1 MAFWQHEK
9 IGSVQT
15 NFFQLPLHE
24 IPQGAIAWQTFIT
37 IGIDV
42 FSVGT
47 KGVSRM
53 SEKRQY
59 EKPALVNCGTMVE
72 QTGCW
77 DGTDN
82 AISNGY
88 LGGQQP
94 PTGGFSNHHGRG
106 RR

>member
-1 MAFWQHEK
+1 
-9 IGSVQT
+9 
-15 NFFQLPLHE
+15 
-24 IPQGAIAWQTFIT
+24 
-37 IGIDV
+37 
-42 FSVGT
+42 
-47 KGVSRM
+47 M

-94 PTGGFSNHHGRG
+94 PTRGFSFHHGRG